1 MASLHEQSLDEIKNE
16 LNDEKSNN
24 NVSISLINQELT
36 IIQNN
41 TNELNRVNIINHNK
55 FEEFKTNST
64 SKIDFLK
71 NDVVRKQSTTN
82 LSIEKLNK
90 IMTVLTNNV
99 RNDLTDMKNL
109 NNNMIENLKIELN
122 SSIENLNEKQ

>member
-1 MASLHEQSLDEIKNE
+1 MASVNEQSLDEIKNE
-16 LNDEKSNN
+16 INDEKSNN

-55 FEEFKTNST
+55 FEEFKTNSS

-99 RNDLTDMKNL
+99 RNDLTDMKNI
-109 NNNMIENLKIELN
+109 NNNMFENLKIELN